1 MLHALCSQSPYYR
14 PDGSRQPLVGLRTR
28 HGFCGV
34 CGLRAVVEQRHHILL
49 ATARGGANALLFG
62 IYSPKSMTK
71 ALCAQGTSTQP
82 LYTHWAQLSWVRW
95 ACVPRRVSA
104 ACPDALRACPTMA
117 PWHWEQR
124 LPCLFP
130 PSSRALKCLT
140 QRARSHLSP
149 SRVGPMQMRML
160 PPHGSS
166 LQLSPCLLSLLQRQI
181 WCRASMR
188 CIFFLCSSFSQMSH
202 PSKQSSSQVHLFVA
216 EASTMSRRLWSAEV
230 PGV

>member
-117 PWHWEQR
+117 LGAEAPM
-124 LPCLFP
+124 PV
-130 PSSRALKCLT
+130 PSLIQGSEVPHTKSALT
-140 QRARSHLSP
+140 
-149 SRVGPMQMRML
+149 
-160 PPHGSS
+160 
-166 LQLSPCLLSLLQRQI
+166 
-181 WCRASMR
+181 
-188 CIFFLCSSFSQMSH
+188 SFSIACWANADEDVATAWLITPAFSVLVVVTAKADMV
-202 PSKQSSSQVHLFVA
+202 PRLNALHLLLVQLLLADVA
-216 EASTMSRRLWSAEV
+216 PIQAVFLTSASVCGRSINHE
-230 PGV
+230 